1 MNMRKNSEKKKKSS
15 DRWNVLVNEIN
26 NIAFI

>member
-1 MNMRKNSEKKKKSS
+1 MNMRKISEKKKKSS